1 MRISGLG
8 LYDPLGNVGASD
20 AASQSTYKGS
30 VSNDKVI
37 ISDNDIPSGD
47 TASYGMTVGDN
58 DRTGSDL
65 NEIAFR
71 LKTYD
76 GFNNI
81 ERIGGIKTANADE
94 AVLDLEMDETL
105 AQYQYFVGENP
116 VINDTEDGVVIQ
128 KSGFQNYN

>member
-47 TASYGMTVGDN
+47 TASYGMTAGDN
-58 DRTGSDL
+58 DRTGRDL

-81 ERIGGIKTANADE
+81 DRIGGIKTANADE